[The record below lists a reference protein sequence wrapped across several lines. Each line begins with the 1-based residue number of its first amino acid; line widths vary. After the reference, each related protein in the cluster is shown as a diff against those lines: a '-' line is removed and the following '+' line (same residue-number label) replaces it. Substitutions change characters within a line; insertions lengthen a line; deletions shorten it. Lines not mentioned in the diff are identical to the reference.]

1 MSGFRKSTAKYMY
14 LAGCGMRRS
23 SSIVSPDT
31 RPVLY
36 SYFYSS
42 CSWRVRIALGLKK
55 IPYELRPTSLVT
67 TEANDSINC
76 YTNEYR
82 ELNPMQQVP
91 ALQIDGQTLCD
102 SVAIMHYLDETR
114 PLHPLLPQDPH
125 KRAKVREIVEI
136 ICSGIQPLQN
146 RLVLSHLGKEKSREW
161 AQHWISR
168 GFRGLEQVLSLS
180 SGKYCVGDEI
190 SMADCCLVPQVFN
203 ARRYKVTLDPYP
215 TILQL
220 DQNLATNETIRASHP
235 HNQPDCPPKL
245 ANK

>member
-1 MSGFRKSTAKYMY
+1 MSALRSPVGRLLHSTVLKYGTR
-14 LAGCGMRRS
+14 LS
-23 SSIVSPDT
+23 SSTVPKDA

-36 SYFYSS
+36 SYCHSS

-55 IPYELRPTSLVT
+55 VPYEIKATSLLKT
-67 TEANDSINC
+67 DETHC

-91 ALQIDGQTLCD
+91 ALRIDGQTLCD
-102 SVAIMHYLDETR
+102 SVAIMHYLEETR
-114 PLHPLLPQDPH
+114 PEHPLLPIDPI

-146 RLVLSHLGKEKSREW
+146 RLVLAHLGKEKSMEW

-168 GFRGLEQVLSLS
+168 GFRGLEQVLSAS

-203 ARRYKVTLDPYP
+203 ARRYKVDLEPYP
-215 TILQL
+215 TILRIDQTLGNNAVFL
-220 DQNLATNETIRASHP
+220 DCHP
-235 HNQPDCPPKL
+235 NNQPDY
-245 ANK
+245 AENKD

>member
-1 MSGFRKSTAKYMY
+1 MSALRNNVRKYLHLAKN
-14 LAGCGMRRS
+14 RIRS
-23 SSIVSPDT
+23 SSSMASSDT

-36 SYFYSS
+36 SYYYSS

-55 IPYELRPTSLVT
+55 IPYDIRPTSLT
-67 TEANDSINC
+67 KADATYC

-82 ELNPMQQVP
+82 EINPMQQVP
-91 ALQIDGQTLCD
+91 ALKIDGQTLCD

-114 PLHPLLPQDPH
+114 PENPLLPQDPH

-146 RLVLSHLGKEKSREW
+146 RLVLAHLGKEKSMEW

-168 GFRGLEQVLSLS
+168 GFRGLESVLAAS

-203 ARRYKVTLDPYP
+203 ARRYHVNLDAYP
-215 TILQL
+215 KIVQL
-220 DQNLATNETIRASHP
+220 DQTLAANEIIRTCHP
-235 HNQPDCPPKL
+235 HSQPDCPPKL